1 MTGQFYEP
9 QARDL
14 IACDDGVHYVLLDRA
29 SDFCNWVMRRHPDGP
44 LVSVRKATDHE
55 LAHAKARQH
64 LRAGVA
70 MLQGDAP
77 EQRTPAPACQPED
90 QDELY
95 RIHRAFIALD
105 EPNNEQVMA
114 FQDASYAL
122 GLKRGQAREAALQQR
137 LNEAD
142 QRIDEL
148 RGQVSKLNE
157 EAEFCDKVGQGI
169 EDVLRSKLGEAEQL
183 LREFVDW
190 YQATE
195 DDSRGLLRLI
205 RRADAICQLT
215 KDSPEVGS

>member
-14 IACDDGVHYVLLDRA
+14 VACDDRVHYVLLDQA

-44 LVSVRKATDHE
+44 LVSVRKATAHE
-55 LAHAKARQH
+55 LNHAKARQH
-64 LRAGVA
+64 LRTGVA
-70 MLQGDAP
+70 MLQGVAP
-77 EQRTPAPACQPED
+77 EQRPPAPACQPDD
-90 QDELY
+90 QTEIDRL
-95 RIHRAFIALD
+95 HAAFIALD

-148 RGQVSKLNE
+148 QAQL
-157 EAEFCDKVGQGI
+157 AKVRQGP
-169 EDVLRSKLGEAEQL
+169 
-183 LREFVDW
+183 
-190 YQATE
+190 
-195 DDSRGLLRLI
+195 
-205 RRADAICQLT
+205 CQLIIG
-215 KDSPEVGS
+215 DELP